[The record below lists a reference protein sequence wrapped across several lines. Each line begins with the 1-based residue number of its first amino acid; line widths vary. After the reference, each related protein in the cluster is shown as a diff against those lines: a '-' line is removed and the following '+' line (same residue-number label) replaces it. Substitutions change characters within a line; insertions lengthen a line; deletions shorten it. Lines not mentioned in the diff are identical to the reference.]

1 MNNRSTTATNLVITV
16 LFLSVLCLPLVDNIF
31 TIAPRLPNTEQRSL
45 SQLPKLRLDRR
56 SIADF
61 HGKFVRYF
69 IDNFGFRNHLI
80 RWNSLFKLKVLK
92 VQQFPKV
99 LVGRDDWLYLV
110 KDDDGNNPLDFYR
123 AIGIFRNPG
132 EVAAWARPLVEI
144 DRRLRE
150 KGIRFIVLFAPMKP
164 SVYPEFI
171 PGYFRPVRDVTRLD
185 QVKEYLEKETRVEFI
200 DLVKSVKEGKEGR
213 RVFFKYDVHWNSYG
227 AYFAYRRILENLAPR
242 YPSMR
247 PASLDEYAV
256 KWSVLP
262 GGDLAGMLGLKDRF
276 MEEYP
281 DFRPVRKHRAGKVP
295 VPYSTKFSR
304 FTEAF
309 ETGDGSLPRGVIIH
323 DSFFNFIKPFLAE
336 HFSRLACFQGYSR
349 FDLSVIEREK
359 PDLVFFEMVES
370 YTQKSPAYVKILDL
384 EQGAH

>member
-1 MNNRSTTATNLVITV
+1 MKNRYATATNILITV
-16 LFLSVLCLPLVDNIF
+16 LLLSVLWLPIADNIF
-31 TIAPRLPNTEQRSL
+31 NIAPPLPNTEQRSL
-45 SQLPKLRLDRR
+45 SELPKLRLDRR

-61 HGKFVRYF
+61 HGKFVKYF

-80 RWNSLFKLKVLK
+80 RWNSLFKLKVLG
-92 VQQFPKV
+92 VNQFPKV

-123 AIGIFRNPG
+123 AIGIFRNPE
-132 EVAAWARPLVEI
+132 EVAAWAGPLVEI

-164 SVYPEFI
+164 SVYPEYI
-171 PGYFRPVRDVTRLD
+171 PGYFRPVRNVTRLD
-185 QVKEYLEKETRVEFI
+185 QVKEYLKKETRVEFI
-200 DLVKSVKEGKEGR
+200 DLLKSVKEGKEGR

-227 AYFAYRRILENLAPR
+227 AYFAYRRIQEDLAGR

-247 PASLDEYAV
+247 PASLEDFRV
-256 KWSVLP
+256 KWILMP

-281 DFRPVRKHRAGKVP
+281 DFKPARKQRAERVP
-295 VPYSTKFSR
+295 VAYPAKFSR

-309 ETGDGSLPRGVIIH
+309 ETRDGSLPRGVVIH
-323 DSFFNFIKPFLAE
+323 DSFFNFIKPFMAE

-349 FDLSVIEREK
+349 FDFSVIEREK
-359 PDLVFFEMVES
+359 PDVVFFEMVES
-370 YTQKSPAYVKILDL
+370 YTQKSPAYVTLL
-384 EQGAH
+384 ESR

>member
-1 MNNRSTTATNLVITV
+1 MKNRYATATNILITV
-16 LFLSVLCLPLVDNIF
+16 LLLSVLWLPIADNIF
-31 TIAPRLPNTEQRSL
+31 NIAPPLPNTEQRSL
-45 SQLPKLRLDRR
+45 SELPKLRLDRK

-61 HGKFVRYF
+61 HGKFVKYF

-80 RWNSLFKLKVLK
+80 RWNSLFKLKVLG
-92 VQQFPKV
+92 VNQFPKV

-123 AIGIFRNPG
+123 AIGIFRNPE

-150 KGIRFIVLFAPMKP
+150 KGIRFIVVFAPMKP
-164 SVYPEFI
+164 SVYPEYI

-200 DLVKSVKEGKEGR
+200 DLMKSVKEGKEGR

-227 AYFAYRRILENLAPR
+227 AYFAYRRILEDLAGR

-247 PASLDEYAV
+247 PASLEDYRV
-256 KWSVLP
+256 KWILLP

-276 MEEYP
+276 MEKYP
-281 DFRPVRKHRAGKVP
+281 DFKPVRKHRAGRAP
-295 VPYSTKFSR
+295 VAYPTKFSR

-309 ETGDGSLPRGVIIH
+309 ETRDGSLPRGVVIH
-323 DSFFNFIKPFLAE
+323 DSFFNFLKPFMAE

-349 FDLSVIEREK
+349 FDFSVIEREK
-359 PDLVFFEMVES
+359 PDVVFFEMVES
-370 YTQKSPAYVKILDL
+370 YTQKSPAYVTIL
-384 EQGAH
+384 ESR